1 MGTGVSLL
9 ACENE
14 GCPSRPRLGD
24 LPEDCVALV
33 LSYLD
38 PPEICKLAKLNR
50 AFRGAS
56 RADLVWEPKLP
67 SNYCLVIEKVFK
79 DFPENLCKKEI
90 YARLCQ
96 PNPFDGGTK
105 VQVLFPFIFSCWALR
120 KYKEKK
126 KKRNIIILGFLSI
139 WDFLLFSWVF
149 PATEVGCVVSYL
161 MMTNFR
167 IWVFFCRRLGWIRE
181 QAVSVCQS
189 LQRD

>member
-126 KKRNIIILGFLSI
+126 KKKEYHYPWIFKYLGFPFI
-139 WDFLLFSWVF
+139 FLGFPGNRSGMCCFLFDDDEF
-149 PATEVGCVVSYL
+149 
-161 MMTNFR
+161 
-167 IWVFFCRRLGWIRE
+167 
-181 QAVSVCQS
+181 
-189 LQRD
+189 

>member
-14 GCPSRPRLGD
+14 GCSSRPRLGD

-38 PPEICKLAKLNR
+38 PPEICKLARVNR

-67 SNYCLVIEKVFK
+67 SNYCLVMEKVCK
-79 DFPENLCKKEI
+79 DFPEISGKKEI

-96 PNPFDGGTK
+96 SNPFDGGTK
-105 VQVLFPFIFSCWALR
+105 VQFF
-120 KYKEKK
+120 
-126 KKRNIIILGFLSI
+126 FL
-139 WDFLLFSWVF
+139 
-149 PATEVGCVVSYL
+149 
-161 MMTNFR
+161 
-167 IWVFFCRRLGWIRE
+167 
-181 QAVSVCQS
+181 
-189 LQRD
+189 